1 VKSIWRGLRILSKR
15 IFRANVVKAHLG
27 TFLQLQTLMGRL
39 TPVLVA
45 QIFNLLYRRLAV
57 GKAVKNTGSFEIS
70 EIVIP
75 SRGLAE

>member
-1 VKSIWRGLRILSKR
+1 
-15 IFRANVVKAHLG
+15 
-27 TFLQLQTLMGRL
+27 
-39 TPVLVA
+39 VLVA

-75 SRGLAE
+75 SRGLIVSVDGRNKTFLKKAPPRTGVVGRLAQRCRAA